1 MTNTRYDVSE
11 QEQLIVIFS
20 KMLRQPTEDGG
31 RKRAAGLKV
40 SWKDDDTHE
49 GAMYRHLARWAKGD
63 TIDEDSGAHALVH
76 VAWRALALA
85 WQEMNPLPEES
96 YTEYEVIK

>member
-1 MTNTRYDVSE
+1 MTTPKYDVAE
-11 QEQLIVIFS
+11 QEQLIVTFS

-40 SWKDDDTHE
+40 SWKDDDSHE
-49 GAMYRHLARWAKGD
+49 AAMYRHLARWSKGD

-85 WQEMNPLPEES
+85 WQEQNPVPEES
-96 YTEYEVIK
+96 YTEYEAIK